1 MVLRFSS
8 FNLKVAKPFY
18 LFHTSCS
25 PSSTD
30 HCWYMNKRKINRVQ
44 NKETGGKKER
54 MLNHGKQ
61 QPTQAEPSV
70 LVPTQQKVTATWIN
84 PEYF

>member
-1 MVLRFSS
+1 
-8 FNLKVAKPFY
+8 
-18 LFHTSCS
+18 
-25 PSSTD
+25 
-30 HCWYMNKRKINRVQ
+30 MNKRKINRVQ